1 MKKKFLI
8 IISFLLLNALSYSQ
22 TALIDEKTGDTL
34 VAITLNQMDD
44 IYVELLQKDSLMA
57 QSKINAFKEL
67 KYIELIDSTRTNF
80 ERTKH
85 ALNSLNE
92 RYDVVLTSNQKQ
104 QHKLKR
110 TRQSLIIALGVI
122 VLQIILK

>member
-1 MKKKFLI
+1 
-8 IISFLLLNALSYSQ
+8 
-22 TALIDEKTGDTL
+22 
-34 VAITLNQMDD
+34 MDD

-67 KYIELIDSTRTNF
+67 KYTQLIDSTRTNF
-80 ERTKH
+80 ERTQH

-92 RYDVVLTSNQKQ
+92 RYDVVLTSNQRQ

-110 TRQSLIIALGVI
+110 SRQSLIIAIGVI
-122 VLQIILK
+122 ALKIILK

>member
-1 MKKKFLI
+1 
-8 IISFLLLNALSYSQ
+8 
-22 TALIDEKTGDTL
+22 
-34 VAITLNQMDD
+34 MDD

-67 KYIELIDSTRTNF
+67 KYIELIDSTQTNF
-80 ERTKH
+80 KRTQH

-92 RYDVVLTSNQKQ
+92 RYDVVLTSNQRQ

-122 VLQIILK
+122 ALQVILK

>member
-1 MKKKFLI
+1 
-8 IISFLLLNALSYSQ
+8 
-22 TALIDEKTGDTL
+22 
-34 VAITLNQMDD
+34 MDD

-67 KYIELIDSTRTNF
+67 KYIQLIDSTRTNF
-80 ERTKH
+80 ERAQH

-92 RYDVVLTSNQKQ
+92 RYDVVLTSNQRQ

-110 TRQSLIIALGVI
+110 TRQSLIIAIGVI
-122 VLQIILK
+122 VLQVILK

>member
-8 IISFLLLNALSYSQ
+8 IISFLLLNAFAYSQ

-34 VAITLNQMDD
+34 VAITLHQMDD
-44 IYVELLQKDSLMA
+44 IYVELIQKDSLMA
-57 QSKINAFKEL
+57 QAKINAFKEL

-80 ERTKH
+80 ERTQH

-92 RYDVVLTSNQKQ
+92 RYDVVLTSNQRQK
-104 QHKLKR
+104 HKLKR
-110 TRQSLIIALGVI
+110 TRQSLIIAIGVI
-122 VLQIILK
+122 ILQVLL

>member
-8 IISFLLLNALSYSQ
+8 ITSFLLLNALSYSQ

-34 VAITLNQMDD
+34 VAITIGQMDD

-80 ERTKH
+80 KRTQH

-92 RYDVVLTSNQKQ
+92 RYDVVLTSNQRQ

-110 TRQSLIIALGVI
+110 TRQSLIIAIGVI
-122 VLQIILK
+122 VLQVILK

>member
-1 MKKKFLI
+1 
-8 IISFLLLNALSYSQ
+8 
-22 TALIDEKTGDTL
+22 
-34 VAITLNQMDD
+34 MDD

>member
-8 IISFLLLNALSYSQ
+8 ITYCLLLNAFAYSQ

-80 ERTKH
+80 ERTQH

-92 RYDVVLTSNQKQ
+92 RYNVVLTSNQRQKT
-104 QHKLKR
+104 KLKR
-110 TRQSLIIALGVI
+110 TRQSLIIAIGVI
-122 VLQIILK
+122 ALQVILK

>member
-8 IISFLLLNALSYSQ
+8 ITSFLLLNAFAYSQ

-34 VAITLNQMDD
+34 VAITLHQMDD

-57 QSKINAFKEL
+57 QAKINAFKEL
-67 KYIELIDSTRTNF
+67 KYIELIDSTQKNF
-80 ERTKH
+80 ERTQH

-92 RYDVVLTSNQKQ
+92 RYDVVLTSNQRQ

-110 TRQSLIIALGVI
+110 TRQSLIIAIGVI
-122 VLQIILK
+122 VLQVILK

>member
-1 MKKKFLI
+1 
-8 IISFLLLNALSYSQ
+8 
-22 TALIDEKTGDTL
+22 
-34 VAITLNQMDD
+34 MDD
-44 IYVELLQKDSLMA
+44 IYVELIQKDSLMA
-57 QSKINAFKEL
+57 QAEINAFKEL

-80 ERTKH
+80 ERTQH

-92 RYDVVLTSNQKQ
+92 RYDVVLTSNQRQ

-110 TRQSLIIALGVI
+110 TRQSLIIAIGVI

>member
-1 MKKKFLI
+1 
-8 IISFLLLNALSYSQ
+8 
-22 TALIDEKTGDTL
+22 
-34 VAITLNQMDD
+34 MDY
-44 IYVELLQKDSLMA
+44 IYVELLKKDSLMA

-80 ERTKH
+80 ERTQH

-92 RYDVVLTSNQKQ
+92 RYDVVLTSNQRQ

-110 TRQSLIIALGVI
+110 TRQSLIIAIGVI

>member
-8 IISFLLLNALSYSQ
+8 ITSFLLLNALSYSQ

-34 VAITLNQMDD
+34 VAITIGQMDD

-80 ERTKH
+80 ERTQH

-92 RYDVVLTSNQKQ
+92 RYDVVLTSNQRQ

-110 TRQSLIIALGVI
+110 TRQSLIIAIGVI
-122 VLQIILK
+122 VLQVILK

>member
-8 IISFLLLNALSYSQ
+8 IISFLLLNAFAYSQ

-57 QSKINAFKEL
+57 QAKINAFKEL
-67 KYIELIDSTRTNF
+67 KYTQLIDSTQKNF
-80 ERTKH
+80 ERTQH

-92 RYDVVLTSNQKQ
+92 RYDVVLTSNQRQK
-104 QHKLKR
+104 HKLKR
-110 TRQSLIIALGVI
+110 TRQSLIIAIGVI
-122 VLQIILK
+122 VLQVILK